1 MSTVRPLTAGDL
13 PHLERLVSS
22 DPVTHCFVESRVEA
36 ATRSGRI
43 GPEWWVVGDAPDFR
57 SALYVG
63 ANVIPVES
71 DDAARAEFA
80 RMLLRTGRR
89 GSSIVGPADEVLDLW
104 ARLSSR
110 WGPARDV
117 RARQPLLSVDHDPLI
132 DPDPLVRAVT
142 MDELDVLLPAC
153 VAMFTEEVGVSP
165 VAGGGGAAYRAR
177 VAEIVRE
184 GRAFARIENDRVV
197 FKAEVG
203 VATSRACQVQGV
215 WVSPERRGQGLSEPG
230 MSAVVVH
237 ARRVCA
243 PVVSLYV
250 NDYNDA
256 ARRCYE
262 AVGFAQV
269 GTFATVLF

>member
-13 PHLERLVSS
+13 PHLERLIRS
-22 DPVTHCFVESRVEA
+22 DPVTHCFVESRLESA
-36 ATRSGRI
+36 ARSGRL
-43 GPEWWVVGDAPDFR
+43 GPEWWGIDDADEIT
-57 SALYVG
+57 SAIYLG
-63 ANVIPVES
+63 ANIVPVETDS
-71 DDAARAEFA
+71 AARAEFA

-104 ARLSSR
+104 ARLGAR

-117 RARQPLLSVDHDPLI
+117 RARQLLMAVDRNPLI
-132 DPDPLVRAVT
+132 DPDPQVRAVA
-142 MDELDVLLPAC
+142 MEELDVLMPAC
-153 VAMFTEEVGVSP
+153 IAMFTEEVGVSP

-203 VATSRACQVQGV
+203 VTTSRACQVQGV
-215 WVSPERRGQGLSEPG
+215 WVSPERRREGISVPG
-230 MSAVVVH
+230 MSAVVAH

-243 PVVSLYV
+243 PLVSLYV
-250 NDYNDA
+250 NDYNDP

-262 AVGFAQV
+262 AVGFTQV